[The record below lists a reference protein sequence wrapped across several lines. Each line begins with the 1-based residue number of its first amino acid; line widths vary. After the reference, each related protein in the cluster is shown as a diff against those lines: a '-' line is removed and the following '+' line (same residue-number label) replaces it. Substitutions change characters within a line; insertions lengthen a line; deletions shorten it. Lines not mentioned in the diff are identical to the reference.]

1 MKKSFGLGNLKSA
14 RQAFPRWG
22 ELLAHPLLFLYNITT
37 ARMRFLKGHSSKQKA
52 PIGGKGSL
60 VTFLQSEESDS
71 SPKKEKPLDDI
82 EVRLSNIFSIPS

>member
-1 MKKSFGLGNLKSA
+1 MEEVLWLGKLKKRASSVPSL
-14 RQAFPRWG
+14 G